1 MLLVHVSNR
10 FLDLSPVL
18 AQHAQELGLHAFHL
32 EENAD
37 FAHLRFPN
45 RYVLLVRDPALVEA
59 AAFKGTDELRALS
72 PAPGFRPWT
81 DRYANLAGLLN

>member
-18 AQHAQELGLHAFHL
+18 AQHAHELGLHAFHL
-32 EENAD
+32 
-37 FAHLRFPN
+37 
-45 RYVLLVRDPALVEA
+45 
-59 AAFKGTDELRALS
+59 DELRALS